1 MPALD
6 NLTPFAASDFLSL
19 TRAGEE
25 CLVLVVA
32 GSFVLPAP
40 GRTGDAPLAVCEA
53 QAPPPET
60 DVYWGE
66 PGQSSLRYE
75 SQAVPHRPMTDVV
88 MHAHAIPPGGKPAST
103 SVVRL
108 RVGALEKSALVRGA
122 RLWTQ
127 GAFGLTPTS
136 PAPFTAMPL
145 RYERAFGGASAG
157 GAGPTRDTRNALADA
172 RGGGSPPVPYA
183 PNPVGMGFY
192 ADEREA
198 LDQPLP
204 FIEDP
209 AAPIERVADRPPP
222 CGFGPLARGT
232 SPRLALA
239 GTFDE
244 AWIERRA
251 PLWPL
256 DFDERFFQ
264 AAPAGLRAS
273 PHLRGGESVSI
284 EGVSPDGPIGFALP
298 ALRIAAKCEVRSGVS
313 RRTMTLDTVTL
324 EPDER
329 RVVLTWRA
337 TFPMHRELT
346 QHRRSVVRVLEPWE
360 DAP

>member
-40 GRTGDAPLAVCEA
+40 GGTGDAPLAVCEA

-127 GAFGLTPTS
+127 GAFGLTPT
-136 PAPFTAMPL
+136 
-145 RYERAFGGASAG
+145 
-157 GAGPTRDTRNALADA
+157 RDTRNALADA
-172 RGGGSPPVPYA
+172 RGGGSPPVPYP

-192 ADEREA
+192 ADEPEA

-273 PHLRGGESVSI
+273 PHLRGGEPVSI